1 MSPAVTPGH
10 VRVFVGWCDQT
21 VFAGEEVKCTITFKN
36 VASESD
42 NQKQS
47 PSPPPPTQ
55 HSQQQSQQQQQQQQQ
70 PNSPSCTRGHGPTSP
85 RSVRGHRRSALSLS
99 GPPSNS
105 LGRPGSMQWP
115 QTATGGDWSRG
126 HAHKRSLSIVSI
138 GSAAGAD
145 DHSSLHDV
153 GAKPQRGHGRA
164 ASLQILPRGPTSH
177 TAFPVVNNSS
187 CLPDRFGRMTAPNT
201 PSGPG
206 PRRSPLGSPSP
217 LSDFR
222 FPAEA
227 SSSAEAAEGS
237 TSNSAPGTH
246 GSPTGLHDQG
256 APIRSR
262 DFAQPPPDR
271 STARVLSSSSAP
283 GGTPRSSGEFYS
295 LSNNSSETLASE
307 YVHHKLMRGHGRQR
321 GPSRRSM
328 GITPSQARAPESLM
342 MGYAQIQGSFSLD
355 GSLISL
361 GPFEHVKKAAVGGR
375 GGGVVG
381 LEPSK
386 RESGLL
392 RSFGWANIS
401 SSLGDLLGSGELSSI
416 KEMRGAANSKS
427 VPLLSTPQSILFVDL
442 QLAPGESRAFEYSF
456 KLPKGLPPT
465 HKGKAVKFSYSLV
478 IGTQRAGGAKEHQV
492 RSVEVPFRVLGS
504 VNSQG
509 ELLGHDLMNPYVL
522 LRDEAEVRSLGKGGS
537 KSRVQRPATEGPAA
551 KADFVSYVD
560 GLLARR
566 KDGQGGTLQSPT
578 ETVASRRPSALE
590 ETTRA
595 KEAIDL
601 AIMRSNVTG
610 EGQQSPNRFEIS
622 RNGRRVGVVMLT
634 RPAYRLGEVINMA
647 IDFGDADVACYAVH
661 VTLETSERVD
671 ASLAV
676 RSESSIQRVTRKVY
690 VAASEAT
697 LFARRVTFSPTIP
710 VSATPEFV
718 TSGISLE
725 WKMRLEFVVPYQ
737 GGETAAAASSEM
749 QMAHPLLEPVSH
761 DNKGGLVLVAV
772 EKVACESFDVSVPL
786 RVYGAVGSGL
796 ERLERDEASEEGL
809 PLRNNCVVVVVV
821 VVARPPSI
829 NGQKMASSNNRLKL
843 TPSNS
848 PFPPRTAKTPLRGR
862 TPQESTKLSLKRVVG
877 TTCRS
882 PTGFD
887 SVNSLFAYKAGGA
900 VVVVDVRANK
910 YSQRFF
916 RARPSAV
923 PLQPC
928 SPATTATPKTTTPKA
943 NDSRNRVAPS
953 FRDID
958 VADSP
963 ASRTWTRRERIK
975 AVTCLALSRDAKYLA
990 VGETG
995 YAPRVLIFSL
1005 TDASSDTPLVS
1016 ISEHA
1021 FGVAAVAW
1029 SADSKYLASLGA
1041 ANDGFL
1047 CIWKIDPRTGA
1058 AKLFQ
1063 QNKCISNVRSMV
1075 WRGHSL
1081 VTLGVRH
1088 VKVWKVDGASA
1099 VPQAAQRPLAGRN
1112 VVLGDL
1118 LETTFSCAAVDGER
1132 LIMCTDTGDVCVL
1145 EEGDERQTKLI
1156 KVLTLNFPIT
1166 AINIS
1171 GDVAY
1176 IGGRDGYFATLD
1188 VPAVMRRSSS
1198 CVLTVAE
1205 APAGIVA
1212 LGCLDQMLV
1221 TVDSRQSIDLWTANQ
1236 TPGQKADAVFRI
1248 PIPGHGEPVA
1258 GVQALRRPNSAG
1270 AAFVTWSY
1278 SGNFTYWGLGGQIKS
1293 TVEVAVDAVELDGH
1307 VEFVNQLTCARTTSN
1322 GQLLVT
1328 ADRLGILKVTDARSG
1343 ECLLDIKAHSSDCK
1357 SICIFDGDGAA
1368 GGDDDDKFI
1377 MACCGRDRTAQL
1389 FHRRANGSIEHFQTL
1404 EFAAK
1409 VVQVLVPSDD
1419 KVITCSLDR
1428 TVQIHDLVCK
1438 DGDPD
1443 VMAALPS
1450 RVISLRASPTSMA
1463 MSQDGRSI
1471 FVSLL
1476 DRSVFQFDLATGR
1489 QLCCFKC
1496 TDEGGVESTVLESLT
1511 VGSWGP
1517 QEAEFLLG
1525 SSNTDKSVR
1534 IYDAHSGSF
1543 LDREWGHTESIN
1555 GVCLVEDDDGSKK
1568 VVSVGSD
1575 GTMMVWS
1582 LDVNDRSCSR
1592 DPSPAKDSPVGR
1604 PTLRRVLSK
1613 ADLADFQRPS
1623 GGRQSPPRA
1632 LQHRTSRLG
1641 LAASSRISSSAL
1653 QASPCPGG
1661 TSSGPDN
1668 ASRRR
1673 PSSSAQ
1679 PDSPPPSPKTRNC
1692 RTQSLSVGSKGVR
1705 KKSSSSSSLNGF
1717 GSLNMATEQACRT
1730 MRAYRKKLSS
1740 TEPITADGLT
1750 ELDHELR
1757 LTIAALGDR
1766 AIRTQAINETVLS
1779 GLLDQYSERLVTLL
1793 DEKLRLTSVSSH
1805 SKERED
1811 ESLDDEHQ
1819 EIVAPIHLAKRK
1831 GPLGRWRGGPWG
1843 MSGAAVYTPLES
1855 LFLFQS
1861 LLGQGIDS
1869 GAFVRISE
1877 ILRNNAIIKSG
1888 ETYDPS
1894 RLTPDALQQLF
1905 LRLLREEL
1913 KCEGQ
1918 EASSSPSSSPGGSR
1932 KRKLGSPPLPSLRDA
1947 SQHIEKLPALIDRLY
1962 ARYRDSIVE
1971 QIREDERQ
1979 FAAVQ
1984 GQIQA
1989 LEKTEKER
1997 LAKAAASQHGTPV
2010 LAPRDGGR
2018 PSHPPSHQSPVPIP
2032 GPLGGIKRPSS
2043 VLNTPVPTAQPA
2055 VVPPSHAPPGT
2066 PLARPPSTA
2075 TGKPLNGSSSV
2086 LQPPAGLLPQAASRV
2101 LQPPAPPPKPVI
2113 SPRPESASKPQDGA
2127 GGSPAMATT
2136 TTTTTTATPAGGILK
2151 WEKPYQPPQAGQPP
2165 PLATPLQQSASSPH
2179 SALQKPQPPQQ
2190 RQQQQHQQ
2198 QQQQQQQ
2205 QQTGQLPRPAAP
2217 GMASRPTTSK
2227 TAIAP
2232 PVPPHPSQSPG
2243 PLAAPMQPGPSRPPT
2258 GPSPTQSTTP
2268 VIPPV
2273 RGFAPPTQAQNT
2285 TPRPLTSASPQPPP
2299 PPLPPPKV
2307 TAAASQKRNPAAAQ
2321 PAQRASVLAAPNNKP
2336 QATQYAAQ
2344 APRPAV
2350 PEHIIRQAATAA
2362 AATAPAAVRV
2372 SPITAPRTPLA
2383 VAPVPLTRGFGTK
2396 WAPQS
2401 TPSTPGPQTAEQES
2415 PAYEPVSPPRRA
2427 VSTVS
2432 DTPKTTRKTRP
2443 KPATHQPEPPT
2454 TRPRGRPPRKAP
2466 TSSISSAGGN
2476 RRSQSVASQADE
2488 LSMDHPIL
2496 PATIKKEAQTP
2507 RTHDD
2512 AGDTTAD
2519 ESAYGRT
2526 HMTTPGSVSSRMA
2539 KRKRQETPSE
2549 PPNPPT
2555 QVLWT
2560 RGFTKVSS
2568 SALDQISSHRYANM
2582 FATGVRERDAPNY
2595 RQIVLQPQDITS
2607 IRAAIKLG
2615 NKAAT
2620 QAAASL
2626 PGGDPGTAS
2635 VWLPVSEDLVP
2646 PRGIINSA
2654 QLERELVHIFCNAI
2668 MYNPDPDRGPGAA
2681 LMKRSRGNG
2690 GGGGDDE
2697 DDEEEAEEAFG
2708 YHVDENGV
2716 VKNTRSMFVEVE
2728 KLLGDLRSA
2737 EKERGVPP
2745 LSSSSGGGAR
2755 QASVAT
2761 PADDTAEDEDE
2772 LAGEGV
2778 TSTSTPSAAAV
2789 PTGGVV
2795 KRRRVGGRGMN

>member
-1 MSPAVTPGH
+1 
-10 VRVFVGWCDQT
+10 
-21 VFAGEEVKCTITFKN
+21 
-36 VASESD
+36 
-42 NQKQS
+42 
-47 PSPPPPTQ
+47 
-55 HSQQQSQQQQQQQQQ
+55 
-70 PNSPSCTRGHGPTSP
+70 
-85 RSVRGHRRSALSLS
+85 
-99 GPPSNS
+99 
-105 LGRPGSMQWP
+105 
-115 QTATGGDWSRG
+115 
-126 HAHKRSLSIVSI
+126 
-138 GSAAGAD
+138 
-145 DHSSLHDV
+145 
-153 GAKPQRGHGRA
+153 
-164 ASLQILPRGPTSH
+164 
-177 TAFPVVNNSS
+177 
-187 CLPDRFGRMTAPNT
+187 
-201 PSGPG
+201 
-206 PRRSPLGSPSP
+206 
-217 LSDFR
+217 
-222 FPAEA
+222 
-227 SSSAEAAEGS
+227 
-237 TSNSAPGTH
+237 
-246 GSPTGLHDQG
+246 
-256 APIRSR
+256 
-262 DFAQPPPDR
+262 
-271 STARVLSSSSAP
+271 
-283 GGTPRSSGEFYS
+283 
-295 LSNNSSETLASE
+295 
-307 YVHHKLMRGHGRQR
+307 
-321 GPSRRSM
+321 
-328 GITPSQARAPESLM
+328 
-342 MGYAQIQGSFSLD
+342 
-355 GSLISL
+355 
-361 GPFEHVKKAAVGGR
+361 
-375 GGGVVG
+375 
-381 LEPSK
+381 
-386 RESGLL
+386 
-392 RSFGWANIS
+392 
-401 SSLGDLLGSGELSSI
+401 
-416 KEMRGAANSKS
+416 
-427 VPLLSTPQSILFVDL
+427 
-442 QLAPGESRAFEYSF
+442 
-456 KLPKGLPPT
+456 
-465 HKGKAVKFSYSLV
+465 
-478 IGTQRAGGAKEHQV
+478 
-492 RSVEVPFRVLGS
+492 
-504 VNSQG
+504 
-509 ELLGHDLMNPYVL
+509 
-522 LRDEAEVRSLGKGGS
+522 
-537 KSRVQRPATEGPAA
+537 
-551 KADFVSYVD
+551 
-560 GLLARR
+560 
-566 KDGQGGTLQSPT
+566 
-578 ETVASRRPSALE
+578 
-590 ETTRA
+590 
-595 KEAIDL
+595 
-601 AIMRSNVTG
+601 
-610 EGQQSPNRFEIS
+610 
-622 RNGRRVGVVMLT
+622 
-634 RPAYRLGEVINMA
+634 
-647 IDFGDADVACYAVH
+647 
-661 VTLETSERVD
+661 
-671 ASLAV
+671 
-676 RSESSIQRVTRKVY
+676 
-690 VAASEAT
+690 
-697 LFARRVTFSPTIP
+697 
-710 VSATPEFV
+710 
-718 TSGISLE
+718 
-725 WKMRLEFVVPYQ
+725 
-737 GGETAAAASSEM
+737 
-749 QMAHPLLEPVSH
+749 
-761 DNKGGLVLVAV
+761 
-772 EKVACESFDVSVPL
+772 
-786 RVYGAVGSGL
+786 
-796 ERLERDEASEEGL
+796 
-809 PLRNNCVVVVVV
+809 
-821 VVARPPSI
+821 
-829 NGQKMASSNNRLKL
+829 MASSNNRLKL

-848 PFPPRTAKTPLRGR
+848 PFPPRTAKTPQRGR

-887 SVNSLFAYKAGGA
+887 SVNSLFAYKAGAA
-900 VVVVDVRANK
+900 VVVVDVRGKK

-928 SPATTATPKTTTPKA
+928 SPATTTTTPKTTTPKA

-958 VADSP
+958 LADSP

-975 AVTCLALSRDAKYLA
+975 AATCLALSRDAKYLA

-1005 TDASSDTPLVS
+1005 ADASSDTPLVS

-1063 QNKCISNVRSMV
+1063 QNKCTSYVRSMV

-1081 VTLGVRH
+1081 ITLGVRH
-1088 VKVWKVDGASA
+1088 VKVWKVDGAPA
-1099 VPQAAQRPLAGRN
+1099 VSQTAQRPLAGRN
-1112 VVLGDL
+1112 VLLGDL
-1118 LETTFSCAAVDGER
+1118 LLETNISCAAVDGER

-1145 EEGDERQTKLI
+1145 EEDDERQTKLI
-1156 KVLTLNFPIT
+1156 KVLTLDFPIT
-1166 AINIS
+1166 AVNIS

-1176 IGGRDGYFATLD
+1176 VGGRDGHFATLD
-1188 VPAVMRRSSS
+1188 VPAVMRRGSS

-1212 LGCLDQMLV
+1212 LACLDNMLV
-1221 TVDSRQSIDLWTANQ
+1221 TVDSRQSIDLWTADQ
-1236 TPGQKADAVFRI
+1236 TPGQKADAVVRI

-1258 GVQALRRPNSAG
+1258 GVQALKRLDSAG

-1278 SGNFTYWGLGGQIKS
+1278 SGTFTYWDLDGQVKS
-1293 TVEVAVDAVELDGH
+1293 TAEVAVDAVELDGH

-1328 ADRLGILKVTDARSG
+1328 ADRLGILKVTDARSN

-1357 SICIFDGDGAA
+1357 SICIFDGDGA

-1389 FHRRANGSIEHFQTL
+1389 FHRRASGSIEHFQTL

-1409 VVQVLVPSDD
+1409 VVQVLVPSDG
-1419 KVITCSLDR
+1419 KIITCSLDR

-1511 VGSWGP
+1511 VGNWGP
-1517 QEAEFLLG
+1517 QDAEFLLG

-1582 LDVNDRSCSR
+1582 LDANDRCCSR

-1623 GGRQSPPRA
+1623 AGRQSPPRA

-1641 LAASSRISSSAL
+1641 LATSSRMSSSAL

-1661 TSSGPDN
+1661 TMTGGDN

-1692 RTQSLSVGSKGVR
+1692 RTHSLSVGSKGVR

-1740 TEPITADGLT
+1740 AEPITADGLT

-1779 GLLDQYSERLVTLL
+1779 GLLDQ
-1793 DEKLRLTSVSSH
+1793 
-1805 SKERED
+1805 
-1811 ESLDDEHQ
+1811 
-1819 EIVAPIHLAKRK
+1819 EIVAPIHLARRK

-1861 LLGQGIDS
+1861 LLGQGIDA

-1877 ILRNNAIIKSG
+1877 LLKNNAIIKSG

-1918 EASSSPSSSPGGSR
+1918 AASSSPSSSPGGSW

-1979 FAAVQ
+1979 FVAVQ

-2018 PSHPPSHQSPVPIP
+2018 PSYPPSHQSPVPIP
-2032 GPLGGIKRPSS
+2032 GPLGGIRRTSS
-2043 VLNTPVPTAQPA
+2043 VLNTPAPAAQPA
-2055 VVPPSHAPPGT
+2055 VVPPSHAPAAT
-2066 PLARPPSTA
+2066 PLARPPSSA
-2075 TGKPLNGSSSV
+2075 PSKPLNGSSSV
-2086 LQPPAGLLPQAASRV
+2086 LQPPAGLPQAASRV
-2101 LQPPAPPPKPVI
+2101 LQPPAPPPKPII
-2113 SPRPESASKPQDGA
+2113 SPRPESASKSHDGS
-2127 GGSPAMATT
+2127 GGSSATATT
-2136 TTTTTTATPAGGILK
+2136 TTTKTPTGGILK
-2151 WEKPYQPPQAGQPP
+2151 WEKPYQPPQTGQPP
-2165 PLATPLQQSASSPH
+2165 PLATLLQQSASSPH
-2179 SALQKPQPPQQ
+2179 SKPQLPQQ
-2190 RQQQQHQQ
+2190 RQE
-2198 QQQQQQQ
+2198 
-2205 QQTGQLPRPAAP
+2205 QQTGQPPKPTAP

-2227 TAIAP
+2227 TAIP
-2232 PVPPHPSQSPG
+2232 PSPPPPPSPPCQAPG
-2243 PLAAPMQPGPSRPPT
+2243 PLAAPMQPVPSRPAT
-2258 GPSPTQSTTP
+2258 GPLTPQPTTP
-2268 VIPPV
+2268 VIPPGRGFPPSTQV
-2273 RGFAPPTQAQNT
+2273 RGT
-2285 TPRPLTSASPQPPP
+2285 TPRSLTSASPQPPP
-2299 PPLPPPKV
+2299 PPPPPKV
-2307 TAAASQKRNPAAAQ
+2307 TAATSQKRSPTVAQ
-2321 PAQRASVLAAPNNKP
+2321 AAQRASVLAAPSNKP
-2336 QATQYAAQ
+2336 QTAQYAVQ

-2362 AATAPAAVRV
+2362 AATTPAAVRV
-2372 SPITAPRTPLA
+2372 SPLTAPRTPVA

-2396 WAPQS
+2396 WASQS

-2427 VSTVS
+2427 ASIVS
-2432 DTPKTTRKTRP
+2432 DTPKTARKTRP
-2443 KPATHQPEPPT
+2443 KPATYQPEPPT
-2454 TRPRGRPPRKAP
+2454 TRPRGRPPRNAP
-2466 TSSISSAGGN
+2466 TSSTSSAGGN

-2488 LSMDHPIL
+2488 LSMDHPML

-2549 PPNPPT
+2549 PLAPPV

-2568 SALDQISSHRYANM
+2568 SALDQISSHRHANM

-2681 LMKRSRGNG
+2681 LMKRSRGG
-2690 GGGGDDE
+2690 GGGGDDD
-2697 DDEEEAEEAFG
+2697 DDEEEEEAFG

-2745 LSSSSGGGAR
+2745 LSSSSGGAR

-2772 LAGEGV
+2772 LAGDGV
-2778 TSTSTPSAAAV
+2778 INTSTPTAAAV

-2795 KRRRVGGRGMN
+2795 KRRRVGGRGMG